1 MSRLLAI
8 SLLLACILLPSLSEG
23 QEISG
28 PEVNIRNGVIHVHF
42 GLNPGQKFIQGIKA
56 GIDKELKFYIDLFRI
71 WKIWPDEFI
80 VGRSFTRTLKVD
92 PIKEEYVATSLNG
105 NVLIEKRFRSFDSM
119 VSWVVSFKDV
129 KLASTRDLEPGQY
142 FVRVTVESRIRKL
155 PPVIGYFIIFLS
167 ENEFKVHK
175 DSGMFT
181 IGGNR

>member
-8 SLLLACILLPSLSEG
+8 SLLLTCILLPSLSEG

-42 GLNPGQKFIQGIKA
+42 DLTTGQKFVQGIKD

-80 VGRSFTRTLKVD
+80 AGRSFTRTLKVD

-119 VSWVVSFKDV
+119 LAWVLSFKDV
-129 KLASTRDLEPGQY
+129 KLVATHDLEPGQY

-167 ENEFKVHK
+167 ENEFKIHK
-175 DSGMFT
+175 DSVAFT
-181 IGGNR
+181 IGGHR